1 MLDFNVAPYY
11 DDFDATNG
19 ALVNNYMRILFKP
32 GYAVQARE
40 LTQTQSILQNQIK
53 SFADNIFKNGTPVS
67 GGHLTYDTNVTSIQL
82 SPTQANTPISLNDFN
97 QTLITN
103 ANTTVLQKAVVVT
116 VDDSLQSNTSAGA
129 IVVKYLTGIQFAL
142 GDTITTAN
150 PSGIQYSAT
159 ILSSNTVATNNLAI
173 SKGSVVS
180 INPGIFYVWF
190 FY

>member
-67 GGHLTYDTNVTSIQL
+67 GGHLTYDTNVISLQL

-97 QTLITN
+97 GALITN
-103 ANTTVLQKAVVVT
+103 ANTAVLQKAVVVARRIGRC
-116 VDDSLQSNTSAGA
+116 DDHSD
-129 IVVKYLTGIQFAL
+129 IV
-142 GDTITTAN
+142 
-150 PSGIQYSAT
+150 
-159 ILSSNTVATNNLAI
+159 
-173 SKGSVVS
+173 
-180 INPGIFYVWF
+180 
-190 FY
+190 